1 MGEDKNDFTS
11 GFVGTLAFLTKC
23 NQSVN
28 KFLKI
33 DLHYFIPK
41 MLYKPLLLIYALHD
55 LVKELIDYELRTQ
68 KRHFRLDNT
77 CACTHSLP
85 HCLHLYAVA
94 GFPLMNGWVCA
105 KFHSPVPGN
114 ERREKNRP

>member
-1 MGEDKNDFTS
+1 MSFVHQIQNTINKKIIFVFLLFCMGEDKNDFTS

-33 DLHYFIPK
+33 DLHYFISK

-68 KRHFRLDNT
+68 KRHFR
-77 CACTHSLP
+77 
-85 HCLHLYAVA
+85 
-94 GFPLMNGWVCA
+94 
-105 KFHSPVPGN
+105 
-114 ERREKNRP
+114 